1 MDRPFRH
8 LPEYLIEAGA
18 LACFM
23 ISACMFGTL
32 LGHPQ
37 SPVVTA
43 VGSPLALRSM
53 MGIAMA
59 LTLIAIVYSPW
70 GRRSGAQ
77 MNPAVTLTFHRLGR
91 SSRRDTMCYIAAQFI
106 GGAGGVMLA
115 AALLGEALAAPGVE
129 YVVTRPGMQ
138 GIAIAFVAELAISAI
153 LMTMV
158 LHVSS
163 SARWKP
169 LTGVFAGLLVAT
181 YITIEAPLSGMSM
194 NPART
199 VASAIAAGD
208 WMAVWVYFAAP
219 ITGMMLAAELFVRA
233 RGLARAPCGKL
244 VHAEPCLFCEHVH
257 GGGAIRS
264 M

>member
-18 LACFM
+18 LGCFM
-23 ISACMFGTL
+23 ISACVFGTL
-32 LGHPQ
+32 LGHPR
-37 SPVVTA
+37 SPIVVA
-43 VGSPLALRSM
+43 VGSPLLLRSI
-53 MGIAMA
+53 MGVAMA

-77 MNPAVTLTFHRLGR
+77 MNPAFTLTFHRLGR
-91 SSRRDTMCYIAAQFI
+91 SSRRDTIGYIAAQFA
-106 GGAGGVMLA
+106 GGAAGVTLA

-138 GIAIAFVAELAISAI
+138 GIAIAFAAEVVISAI

-163 SARWKP
+163 SERWKRW
-169 LTGVFAGLLVAT
+169 TGVFAGVLVAT

-199 VASAIAAGD
+199 VASAAAAGD
-208 WMAVWVYFAAP
+208 WMTVWVYFAAP
-219 ITGMMLAAELFVRA
+219 ITGMLLAAELFVRS
-233 RGLARAPCGKL
+233 RGTVNVPCGKL
-244 VHAEPCLFCEHVH
+244 VHAEPCLFCEHVR
-257 GGGAIRS
+257 GNSARD
-264 M
+264 